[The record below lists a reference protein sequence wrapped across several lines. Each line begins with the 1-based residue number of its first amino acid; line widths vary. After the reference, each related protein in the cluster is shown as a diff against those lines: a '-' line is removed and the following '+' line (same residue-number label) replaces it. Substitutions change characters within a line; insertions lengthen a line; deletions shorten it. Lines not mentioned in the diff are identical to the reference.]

1 MNGQDSNEKTAEIHQ
16 VSEVS
21 RLDLSGLSPA
31 ALDLMRAQPLNP
43 LVRLTFTPVSNRLTS
58 EPSERH
64 GQGTDPLPPSGQ

>member
-1 MNGQDSNEKTAEIHQ
+1 MNGQDSNEMTNESHQ
-16 VSEVS
+16 VSEVSS

-64 GQGTDPLPPSGQ
+64 AGTEPVPPSGQ